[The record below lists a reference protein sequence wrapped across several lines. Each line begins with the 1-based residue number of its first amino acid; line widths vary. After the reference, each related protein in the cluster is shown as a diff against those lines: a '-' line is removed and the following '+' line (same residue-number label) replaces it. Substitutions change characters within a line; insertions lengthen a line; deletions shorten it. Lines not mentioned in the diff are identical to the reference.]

1 MVRSEKTTFPQID
14 IKERKQLA
22 PHTASRQ
29 HDAKATGLTGMS
41 SLIGID
47 TYTIQIHIAN
57 TDNQGTGWT
66 QAQTT
71 TRCNRSL

>member
-1 MVRSEKTTFPQID
+1 MVCSEKTTFPQID

-29 HDAKATGLTGMS
+29 HDEKATGLTGMS